1 MAKTW
6 ENHDTLRD
14 MTQKFNTVVD
24 ELTELQESSTQVNQA
39 TETRF
44 SELENSMEQQFE
56 QVNEELDKKVSS
68 VTKADIG
75 LGEVDNTSDLNKPIS
90 IAQQQAIDNVI
101 AEMLSS
107 EEAGQEIENDDPEV
121 SAPIK
126 EYINKRIQEIGAKSG
141 LVSYGIAT
149 TSVLGVVKAS
159 NDVNVNESTGVMSV
173 PKLKTISEKLNQ
185 AVIEFTKDHE
195 DMGLLTELQT
205 ENKTTLV
212 AAINETFQLGSE
224 KKAKLVEN
232 LTARGI
238 TCSTSDSWETL
249 LGYILEI

>member
-1 MAKTW
+1 MAEKW
-6 ENHDTLRD
+6 EQKDNLAT
-14 MTQKFNTVVD
+14 MTSKFNTNAQ
-24 ELTELQESSTQVNQA
+24 ELEDLKLSSTEVNGA
-39 TETRF
+39 TEERF
-44 SELENSMEQQFE
+44 TQLEQSITQQFE
-56 QVNEELDKKVSS
+56 QVNEELEKKVSS
-68 VTKADIG
+68 VSKADIG

-126 EYINKRIQEIGAKSG
+126 EYINQRIKEIGAKSG

-159 NDVNVNESTGVMSV
+159 DDVNVNESTGVMSV

-195 DMGLLTELQT
+195 DMGILTELQT